1 MTPPSSP
8 GGAPVPG
15 QNGPTRYEVTITEV
29 RPVAHGPGQPIEEIC
44 LELMQTRAGAV
55 ETAAMLH
62 AFANRICPPRAA
74 QQAVGTALPPHPRR
88 GIARVADPDETQ
100 LRARISTKEDVERV
114 A

>member
-8 GGAPVPG
+8 DGAPVPG
-15 QNGPTRYEVTITEV
+15 QNGPARYEVTITAV
-29 RPVAHGPGQPIEEIC
+29 HPVAHGPGQPIEEIC
-44 LELMQTRAGAV
+44 FELVQTRAGAT

-62 AFANRICPPRAA
+62 AFANRICPPRAV
-74 QQAVGTALPPHPRR
+74 QQAVGTVLPPHPRR